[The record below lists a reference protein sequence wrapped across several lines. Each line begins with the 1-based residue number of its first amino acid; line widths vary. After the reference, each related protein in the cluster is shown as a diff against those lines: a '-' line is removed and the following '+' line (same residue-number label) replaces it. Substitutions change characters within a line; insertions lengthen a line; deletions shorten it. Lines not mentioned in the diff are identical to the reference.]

1 VRAAAQAPK
10 RWRFDNRRRLPACVA
25 TRFKE
30 CTMNNRIHST
40 SALLSG
46 AVALAFA
53 AGAAVAAP
61 PQAAQQDP
69 MAKQPTDQMMAQTSS
84 MSAAQAKFD
93 LLDANH
99 NGSIDKQEAAVSK
112 ALTAEFSKID
122 ANNDGKLSLTEFA
135 TVKDLASIKVD
146 NKSGGY

>member
-1 VRAAAQAPK
+1 MK
-10 RWRFDNRRRLPACVA
+10 
-25 TRFKE
+25 
-30 CTMNNRIHST
+30 NRIHST

-61 PQAAQQDP
+61 QSPQEDP
-69 MAKQPTDQMMAQTSS
+69 MGKQPTDQMMAQTSS

-99 NGSIDKQEAAVSK
+99 NGTIDKQEAAVSK

-122 ANNDGKLSLTEFA
+122 ANHDGKLSLTEFA